1 MRRRLLLIILLALP
15 APLSFALPSDGSQP
29 ITIESDRAERNDKK
43 RTTVYEGSVVIV
55 QGTIK
60 IRADKVTLYSD
71 ANNQVSRI
79 VCIGKPAH
87 YQQQPK
93 PQQGLLF
100 ASGDTIEYHLAAD
113 RIDLLKNASLEQNGT
128 TITGDKI
135 HYDLKAEVVKATAGD
150 DPKKRIQMVIPPSN
164 QKEGN

>member
-1 MRRRLLLIILLALP
+1 MRLRLLLLFLLSLP
-15 APLSFALPSDGSQP
+15 APLSFALPSDANQP
-29 ITIESDRAERNDKK
+29 INIESDRAERNDKK
-43 RTTVYEGSVVIV
+43 GTTVYEGSVVII

-60 IRADKVTLYSD
+60 IRADKVTVYTD
-71 ANNQVSRI
+71 NNQVSRI

-93 PQQGLLF
+93 PQQGLIL
-100 ASGDTIEYHLAAD
+100 ASGNTIEYHLAAD
-113 RIDLLKNASLEQNGT
+113 RIDLLENASLEQNGT
-128 TITGDKI
+128 IITGGKI
-135 HYDLKAEVVKATAGD
+135 NYDLKAEIVKASSGA

>member
-1 MRRRLLLIILLALP
+1 MHFRLLLMLLLALP
-15 APLSFALPSDGSQP
+15 APLSFALPSDASQP
-29 ITIESDRAERNDKK
+29 IKIESDRAERNDKK
-43 RTTVYEGSVVIV
+43 GTTVYEGSVVIR

-60 IRADKVTLYSD
+60 IRADKVIVYTER
-71 ANNQVSRI
+71 NQVDRI

-93 PQQGLLF
+93 PQDGLLL
-100 ASGDTIEYHLAAD
+100 ASADTIEYYLEAD

-128 TITGDKI
+128 TITGEKI
-135 HYDLKAEVVKATAGD
+135 NYDLKAEVVKASSGD
-150 DPKKRIQMVIPPSN
+150 NPKQRIQMVIPPSN